1 MKTDRIF
8 LDANILFSIAY
19 GSSSLSY
26 LWDFAKN
33 GQCELLASRYVI
45 EEAKR
50 NLEDIEQLVNLDS
63 YLTSVNV
70 VSEVDQTLPC
80 PIELPDKDKPVLM
93 AAISAKADYLITGD
107 VTHFGKYFGQKVMGV
122 SIIMARDYI
131 LPRIS

>member
-26 LWDFAKN
+26 LWYFAKN